1 VRDLLLCAKHLF
13 FAAILA
19 GPPEAHTAVFRLP
32 APLNPAING
41 GDQQMFGAKQTL
53 ARGKATKKQDGQM
66 KVSGFSFVLP
76 ADDFTKL

>member
-1 VRDLLLCAKHLF
+1 
-13 FAAILA
+13 LA
-19 GPPEAHTAVFRLP
+19 Q
-32 APLNPAING
+32 APVNPAING
-41 GDQQMFGAKQTL
+41 GDEQMFGAKQTL